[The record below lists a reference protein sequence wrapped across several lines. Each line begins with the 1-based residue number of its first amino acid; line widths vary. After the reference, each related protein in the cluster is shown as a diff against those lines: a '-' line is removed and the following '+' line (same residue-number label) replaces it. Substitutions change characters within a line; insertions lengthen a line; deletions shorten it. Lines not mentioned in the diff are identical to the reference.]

1 MNGETVADVVAW
13 MRGYAAGFNLYLC
26 TGMTFRDWLLL
37 CDRLEAAAKHDAEIL
52 NDGETGGV
60 SHRSR
65 NGEPKAG
72 AQA

>member
-1 MNGETVADVVAW
+1 MKAQN
-13 MRGYAAGFNLYLC
+13 
-26 TGMTFRDWLLL
+26 
-37 CDRLEAAAKHDAEIL
+37 L
-52 NDGETGGV
+52 NDGETGGA